1 MRSNQSSTS
10 DHGTIFTKQI
20 NGVGAG
26 QKAVVIFDI
35 NIGNSS
41 YKIGF
46 CFKFKR
52 LNTAYMLWKTALKSI
67 QFVSND
73 EP

>member
-10 DHGTIFTKQI
+10 DHGTIFSKQI

-26 QKAVVIFDI
+26 QKAVVIVYF

-41 YKIGF
+41 YQIGF
-46 CFKFKR
+46 CFKLKR
-52 LNTAYMLWKTALKSI
+52 
-67 QFVSND
+67 
-73 EP
+73 